1 MTLVSTSQPLL
12 PNSGEQL
19 SLVVVQVGLHVIVAT
34 QGLHH
39 KHTALVGALLGNQA
53 AMLEYLEAKRW
64 RSPIQGHQIHPSSQT
79 VLQQAPISRLRA
91 NIAASDDPVAKENR
105 DIKIA
110 QSMCSSLGDR
120 AKQVHGS
127 QVFPARQQTP

>member
-39 KHTALVGALLGNQA
+39 KHTAFIGALLGDQA
-53 AMLEYLEAKRW
+53 AMLEHLEAKHG
-64 RSPIQGHQIHPSSQT
+64 RSPIQGHQIHPSSQAI
-79 VLQQAPISRLRA
+79 LQQSPNL
-91 NIAASDDPVAKENR
+91 
-105 DIKIA
+105 
-110 QSMCSSLGDR
+110 QT
-120 AKQVHGS
+120 
-127 QVFPARQQTP
+127 AREHRSIG

>member
-39 KHTALVGALLGNQA
+39 KHTALVGALLGDQA
-53 AMLEYLEAKRW
+53 AMLEHLEAKHGG
-64 RSPIQGHQIHPSSQT
+64 SSIQDHQIHPSSQAT
-79 VLQQAPISRLRA
+79 L
-91 NIAASDDPVAKENR
+91 
-105 DIKIA
+105 
-110 QSMCSSLGDR
+110 
-120 AKQVHGS
+120 
-127 QVFPARQQTP
+127 